1 MTDRVVL
8 LTGAASGIG
17 RHMAAALAAHGS
29 GYCLALADVDEA
41 GLAAAFTPSERLR
54 LHRMDVR
61 SAADWQRAIDDT
73 LARFGRIDYLFN
85 IAGGGRIGFLLEQP
99 LENLDAVVD
108 VNLKGPLLGMRL
120 VAPLMVRQGRGHI
133 INVASLAGLAGT
145 PGNALYSAA
154 KAGLR
159 AASLA
164 VAVELR
170 RYGVYVTVIAPDVVD
185 TPLAR
190 RHFDHPEA
198 AAVLRSGG
206 RVLTVE
212 EVEAAF
218 WEAMRRRPLEITL
231 PRWRGWLAKLSSVH
245 PPLMLRLYEP
255 LRRRGLKRM
264 AQGRPS

>member
-1 MTDRVVL
+1 MTDEVVL

-17 RHMAAALAAHGS
+17 KHMASTLAAS
-29 GYCLALADVDEA
+29 GGYRLALGDVDEA
-41 GLAAAFTPSERLR
+41 GLAASFLPSDRLR
-54 LHRMDVR
+54 LHRLDVR
-61 SAADWQRAIDDT
+61 SAADWQRTIDDT
-73 LARFGRIDYLFN
+73 LARFGRVDYLFN

-99 LENLDAVVD
+99 LENLDWVVD

-120 VAPLMVRQGRGHI
+120 VAPIMVRQGHGHI
-133 INVASLAGLAGT
+133 INVASLAGLAAT
-145 PGNALYSAA
+145 PGNAFYSAA

-164 VAVELR
+164 AAVELR

-206 RVLTVE
+206 RVLTVA

-218 WEAMRRRPLEITL
+218 WKAMRRRPLEIIV
-231 PRWRGWLAKLSSVH
+231 PRRRGWLAKLNSAY
-245 PPLMLRLYEP
+245 PPLMLYLYER
-255 LRRRGLKRM
+255 LKRRGLKRM
-264 AQGRPS
+264 AQARPS